1 MAGKKNK
8 YTIVEEKNGWGR
20 LKSGAGWISLS
31 YTKKVA
37 ASTGTTFTPYL
48 ITTTCDVLNIRSGA
62 GTGYSVVGA
71 IREVTGKKNKYT
83 IVEEKN
89 GLTRALIEETTLEDI
104 SESYRPVV
112 DIIGIEKFI
121 ELSEYAKGDELYFP
135 KTENIIAPARN
146 RRIKKEWNGYN
157 SKELAEKYN
166 LTTKQ
171 IGNILK
177 DEPMI
182 GQMSIFDM
190 NNDD

>member
-1 MAGKKNK
+1 M
-8 YTIVEEKNGWGR
+8 
-20 LKSGAGWISLS
+20 
-31 YTKKVA
+31 VA
-37 ASTGTTFTPYL
+37 
-48 ITTTCDVLNIRSGA
+48 D
-62 GTGYSVVGA
+62 
-71 IREVTGKKNKYT
+71 K
-83 IVEEKN
+83 
-89 GLTRALIEETTLEDI
+89 LTRDLIAETTLEDI

-121 ELSEYAKGDELYFP
+121 ELSDYARGDELYFP
-135 KTENIIAPARN
+135 KPENIIAPARN

-166 LTTKQ
+166 LTIKQ

-190 NNDD
+190 VDEE

>member
-1 MAGKKNK
+1 M
-8 YTIVEEKNGWGR
+8 
-20 LKSGAGWISLS
+20 
-31 YTKKVA
+31 VA
-37 ASTGTTFTPYL
+37 
-48 ITTTCDVLNIRSGA
+48 D
-62 GTGYSVVGA
+62 
-71 IREVTGKKNKYT
+71 E
-83 IVEEKN
+83 
-89 GLTRALIEETTLEDI
+89 LTRALIEETTLEDI

-182 GQMSIFDM
+182 GQTSIFDM

>member
-1 MAGKKNK
+1 M
-8 YTIVEEKNGWGR
+8 
-20 LKSGAGWISLS
+20 
-31 YTKKVA
+31 VA
-37 ASTGTTFTPYL
+37 
-48 ITTTCDVLNIRSGA
+48 D
-62 GTGYSVVGA
+62 
-71 IREVTGKKNKYT
+71 E
-83 IVEEKN
+83 
-89 GLTRALIEETTLEDI
+89 LTRALIEETTLEDI

-146 RRIKKEWNGYN
+146 RRIK
-157 SKELAEKYN
+157 YN

>member
-1 MAGKKNK
+1 MPSSGVIPSDNPTVPIADAVSNK
-8 YTIVEEKNGWGR
+8 AVINGIF
-20 LKSGAGWISLS
+20 SI
-31 YTKKVA
+31 
-37 ASTGTTFTPYL
+37 PL
-48 ITTTCDVLNIRSGA
+48 I
-62 GTGYSVVGA
+62 
-71 IREVTGKKNKYT
+71 
-83 IVEEKN
+83 
-89 GLTRALIEETTLEDI
+89 
-104 SESYRPVV
+104 
-112 DIIGIEKFI
+112 
-121 ELSEYAKGDELYFP
+121 
-135 KTENIIAPARN
+135 IIAPARN

>member
-1 MAGKKNK
+1 M
-8 YTIVEEKNGWGR
+8 
-20 LKSGAGWISLS
+20 
-31 YTKKVA
+31 VA
-37 ASTGTTFTPYL
+37 
-48 ITTTCDVLNIRSGA
+48 D
-62 GTGYSVVGA
+62 
-71 IREVTGKKNKYT
+71 E
-83 IVEEKN
+83 
-89 GLTRALIEETTLEDI
+89 LTRALIEETTLEDI

-135 KTENIIAPARN
+135 KTEN
-146 RRIKKEWNGYN
+146 